1 MQPVGTVLRP
11 GLNLGP
17 WQGECRVLTT
27 GPLGQSSVSIISMMT
42 EKGQSWAGVVK
53 ARYLPIILYFQPTG
67 YHLQQSLTPQ
77 TQRNKIYSTL

>member
-1 MQPVGTVLRP
+1 MQPMGTVLRP

-27 GPLGQSSVSIISMMT
+27 GPLGQSSVSIISMMR
-42 EKGQSWAGVVK
+42 QSWAGVVK

-67 YHLQQSLTPQ
+67 YHLQQSLTCQ